1 VVPLFREQIRAS
13 GPLTVTHSE
22 VTRYFMTIPEAA
34 QLVLQAS
41 AMGTGGDVFV
51 LDMGEPVKILDLA
64 RRMIRLS
71 GCTVKDEDNPL
82 GDIEIVFTGLRP
94 GEKLFEE
101 LLLGDNVSGTGHP
114 MIMRA
119 EEEYPPLDQLKH
131 WLDKLDTHCDH
142 MDCDGIKA
150 VLMDAVIG
158 FDEHEGMHD
167 HLWKKQQAVGSDTSN
182 VKELFPE
189 RSADK

>member
-1 VVPLFREQIRAS
+1 
-13 GPLTVTHSE
+13 
-22 VTRYFMTIPEAA
+22 MTIPEAA

-71 GCTVKDEDNPL
+71 GRSVRDDNNPQ
-82 GDIEIVFTGLRP
+82 GDIEIDFTGLRP

-101 LLLGDNVSGTGHP
+101 LLLGDHVSGTGHP

-119 EEEYPPLDQLKH
+119 EEEFPPLETLKQ
-131 WLDKLDTHCDH
+131 WLTALDEYCDH
-142 MDCDGIKA
+142 MDCDSIKA
-150 VLMDAVIG
+150 VLMEAVSG

-167 HLWKKQQAVGSDTSN
+167 HLWKKQQLIVPALEPATSRVAASN
-182 VKELFPE
+182 VQKLFPK
-189 RSADK
+189 RTADS